1 MNSELQK
8 KVDQE
13 EMAEFKIEF
22 MRNNINSQ
30 TNSLSPKMA
39 SAMKSS
45 RVQSYRENEK
55 ISKLEEIIRE
65 LQE

>member
-1 MNSELQK
+1 
-8 KVDQE
+8 
-13 EMAEFKIEF
+13 MAEFKIEF

>member
-22 MRNNINSQ
+22 MRNNLNSQ

-39 SAMKSS
+39 PAMKSA
-45 RVQSYRENEK
+45 RV
-55 ISKLEEIIRE
+55 
-65 LQE
+65 